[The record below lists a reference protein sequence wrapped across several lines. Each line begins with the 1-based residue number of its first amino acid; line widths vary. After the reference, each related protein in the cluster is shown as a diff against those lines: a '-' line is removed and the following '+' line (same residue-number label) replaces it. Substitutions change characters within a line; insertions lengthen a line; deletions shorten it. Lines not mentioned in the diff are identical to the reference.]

1 MADSFPTRDDYF
13 QIGASEVLARS
24 EERPQKERL
33 SREAVF
39 TEGTDINI
47 IIAACSAMADESTR
61 QLATRMAALFLDS
74 AEGEDLDRLVNDR
87 FSPDVVRK
95 QAAPA
100 LVPVSF
106 SRAIP
111 PSAGAA
117 VTYDVGT
124 KVRTDQGTEFTL
136 QEAASLG
143 VGSTGP
149 ITVQAQATL
158 AGTAGNVAIGSV
170 TQIVGAN
177 DDPLVTIAN
186 GEPGSGGRNVESDQ
200 SLRDRARAFFTQ
212 ARRGTLAAIEFGALT
227 VDGVES
233 ATAFEELDTGTGL
246 PTGRVS
252 VAIAD
257 SNGQA
262 NSLLAE
268 AVTSALV
275 EFRAA
280 GIVVEVLITSPLFET
295 ISYQNISFITGIDSR
310 AAISQL
316 KSLTVAA
323 VNILTPG
330 EPLTVAL
337 LFSLAKSI
345 PGAVVPQTAIG
356 LPGGDV
362 IPTSQQVLKTRLD
375 LVTVNGL

>member
-24 EERPQKERL
+24 ETRPQKERL

-47 IIAACSAMADESTR
+47 IIAACSAMADEATR

-100 LVPVSF
+100 LVPVTF

-117 VTYDVGT
+117 ITYDVGA
-124 KVRTDQGTEFTL
+124 KLRTEQGTEFTL

-143 VGSTGP
+143 AGSTGP
-149 ITVQAQATL
+149 VTVQAQATL
-158 AGTAGNVAIGSV
+158 AGTGGNVSIGAI
-170 TQIVGAN
+170 TQIAGDN
-177 DDPLVTIAN
+177 PDPTVTVTN
-186 GEPGSGGRNVESDQ
+186 LEPGSGGRNVESDQ
-200 SLRDRARAFFTQ
+200 SLRDRARVFFTQ

-233 ATAFEELDTGTGL
+233 ASAFEELDVSTGL
-246 PTGRVS
+246 PTGNVS

-262 NSLLAE
+262 NTLLAE
-268 AVTSALV
+268 AVRDALL

-280 GIVVEVLITSPLFET
+280 GIVVDVLVTQPVFEE
-295 ISYQNISFITGIDSR
+295 IRFQNISFQTGIDTRS
-310 AAISQL
+310 AISQL

-323 VNILTPG
+323 VNILSPG
-330 EPLTVAL
+330 EPLTLAL
-337 LFSLAKSI
+337 LYSLAKSI
-345 PGAVVPQTAIG
+345 PGAIVPQSAVALPAGDVVPN
-356 LPGGDV
+356 V
-362 IPTSQQVLKTRLD
+362 QQVIKTRLD